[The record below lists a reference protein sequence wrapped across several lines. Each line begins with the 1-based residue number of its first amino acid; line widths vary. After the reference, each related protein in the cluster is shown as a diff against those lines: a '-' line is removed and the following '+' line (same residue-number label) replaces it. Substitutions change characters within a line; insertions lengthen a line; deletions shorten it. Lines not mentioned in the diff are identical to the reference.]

1 MLLQLLLFYKN
12 YSKIIVPNS
21 EMSAIYSY
29 SRIKTIVTMTGNKL
43 EQVTVP
49 VRSTTS
55 TGPFYTVNVDVERS
69 SIVYFPCPCLRH
81 LFLLCFLCKQNIWK
95 PLFFSWEWLPN
106 ILNFFLLHS
115 SNKRCC
121 LSATCANEII
131 LTMLHIYFIFK

>member
-1 MLLQLLLFYKN
+1 
-12 YSKIIVPNS
+12 
-21 EMSAIYSY
+21 MSAIYSY
-29 SRIKTIVTMTGNKL
+29 SRIMTIVTMTGNKL
-43 EQVTVP
+43 ELLVTGPHSPVQVTVP

-69 SIVYFPCPCLRH
+69 SIVYFPCPCLRQ

-121 LSATCANEII
+121 LSVTCANEII
-131 LTMLHIYFIFK
+131 LTMLYIYFIFK